1 MKAVLFLVYLALG
14 AGAAWAAHTYLGY
27 DLEIAGIGGAV
38 IGLLLGQLH
47 LFLFSGEDSSLEEQ
61 VVEIQSSQNS
71 SSRRIDV
78 LEARTDAVET
88 TVKHELTERRDALVS
103 EMKQLEG
110 LIERLSSSFEA
121 RLNGAASDGT
131 LSAAEGDD
139 ESDLSKPLDLAL
151 RDVKDA
157 LDHSRVDLH
166 LQPIVSLP
174 RRRVA
179 FYEGLTRLRRQDGSL
194 ILPAEFLDAARRARL
209 LGIIDTLT
217 LFRCVEIVRRL
228 HEKDRRVGVFCN
240 VSATSLDDDQ
250 FFPFFLDFISQ
261 HRDLSGAVIFEMRAD
276 RFEQRSR
283 QMRENMDTLAALG
296 FRFSLDHASS
306 LALDL
311 PRLQDA
317 GVRFVKFDG
326 ATLMDQLRD
335 PNGPRPTSSVIA
347 QISGEDVSAVYSRYG
362 VTMIAEKLEDEA
374 SVVEILE
381 YGIPYGQ
388 GHVFGSPRPIKA
400 SLMEETAPPSHFR
413 RRMSAFG

>member
-1 MKAVLFLVYLALG
+1 MRALFFLIYLAIG
-14 AGAAWAAHTYLGY
+14 GGAAWVAHTYGGY
-27 DLEIAGIGGAV
+27 EWMFAGGG
-38 IGLLLGQLH
+38 GTLLALVLGQLH
-47 LFLFSGEDSSLEEQ
+47 LFLFMGGKSADEERLGTITAAQ
-61 VVEIQSSQNS
+61 EST
-71 SSRRIDV
+71 SRRVNV

-88 TVKHELTERRDALVS
+88 TLKHELTERRDALVT

-110 LIERLSSSFEA
+110 LIERLSHSFEA
-121 RLNGAASDGT
+121 RVPNGGNGAAHPTIED
-131 LSAAEGDD
+131 A
-139 ESDLSKPLDLAL
+139 AL
-151 RDVKDA
+151 RDVKAALEDA
-157 LDHSRVDLH
+157 RVDLH

-174 RRRVA
+174 QRRVA
-179 FYEGLTRLRRQDGSL
+179 FYEGLTRLRREDGSL
-194 ILPAEFLDAARRARL
+194 ILPGEFLDAARRAGM

-217 LFRCVEIVRRL
+217 LFRCVQIVRRL
-228 HEKDRRVGVFCN
+228 AERDRRVGVFCN
-240 VSATSLDDDQ
+240 VSAASLDDDR
-250 FFPFFLDFISQ
+250 FFPFFLEFISE

-283 QMRENMDTLAALG
+283 QMRENMDKLTALG

-306 LALDL
+306 LGLDL

-326 ATLMDQLRD
+326 GLLIDQLRD
-335 PNGPRPTSSVIA
+335 PEGPRPQSSILA
-347 QISGEDVSAVYSRYG
+347 QINGEDVSAVFSRYG

-381 YGIPYGQ
+381 YDIPYGQ

-400 SLMEETAPPSHFR
+400 SLMEETAPPSDFR

>member
-1 MKAVLFLVYLALG
+1 MQALFFLVYIALG
-14 AGAAWAAHTYLGY
+14 AGAGWAAVAQ
-27 DLEIAGIGGAV
+27 AGIELPLAIVGGAV
-38 IGLLLGQLH
+38 LTLILGQLH
-47 LFLFSGEDSSLEEQ
+47 LVFSSGANQE
-61 VVEIQSSQNS
+61 VEAQLQDVAAAQQS

-110 LIERLSSSFEA
+110 LIERLSASFEA
-121 RLNGAASDGT
+121 RLNGSAGARPSGLHPPASHRID
-131 LSAAEGDD
+131 
-139 ESDLSKPLDLAL
+139 PAL
-151 RDVKDA
+151 RDVKSA
-157 LDHSRVDLH
+157 LDESRVDLH

-174 RRRVA
+174 QRRVA
-179 FYEGLTRLRRQDGSL
+179 FYEGLTRLRREDGSL

-228 HEKDRRVGVFCN
+228 HQKDRRVGVFCN

-250 FFPFFLDFISQ
+250 FFPFFLEFISQ
-261 HRDLSGAVIFEMRAD
+261 HRDLSGAVIFELRCD

-283 QMRENMDTLAALG
+283 QMRENMDKLAALG
-296 FRFSLDHASS
+296 FRFSLDHATSP
-306 LALDL
+306 ALEL

-326 ATLMDQLRD
+326 AQLITQLRD
-335 PNGPRPTSSVIA
+335 PQGPRPTSSLMA
-347 QISGEDVSAVYSRYG
+347 QLNGEDVSAVFSRYG

-388 GHVFGSPRPIKA
+388 GHVFGSP
-400 SLMEETAPPSHFR
+400 
-413 RRMSAFG
+413 